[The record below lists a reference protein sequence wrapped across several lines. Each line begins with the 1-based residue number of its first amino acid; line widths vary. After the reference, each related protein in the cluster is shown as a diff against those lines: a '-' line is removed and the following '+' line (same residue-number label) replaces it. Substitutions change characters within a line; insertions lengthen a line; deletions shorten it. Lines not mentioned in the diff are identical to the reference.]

1 GHLNF
6 LAKDYGDS
14 DVCHQTADKIYATLQ
29 NQDISAIFDIG
40 LHEFL
45 TEFIARNNR
54 LGNEIAET
62 YNFY

>member
-1 GHLNF
+1 
-6 LAKDYGDS
+6 
-14 DVCHQTADKIYATLQ
+14 
-29 NQDISAIFDIG
+29 NQDISAIFDVG

-45 TEFIARNNR
+45 TEFITRNNR